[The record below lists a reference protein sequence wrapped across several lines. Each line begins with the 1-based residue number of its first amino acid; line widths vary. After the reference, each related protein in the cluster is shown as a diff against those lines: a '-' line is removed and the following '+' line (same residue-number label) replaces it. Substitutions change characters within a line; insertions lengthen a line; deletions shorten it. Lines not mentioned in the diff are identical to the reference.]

1 MQPTILI
8 AEDEPSQRF
17 TFREFCKQSGYD
29 VIEASDGEEA
39 YYFLTRD
46 ETKQIHLLLTD
57 LNMPKMGGMELTR
70 QSRSAR
76 PDVPVIVL
84 TMSTDMQDAVNAMQA
99 GAHDFI
105 TKPVDPE
112 RLRVSIANALQNKS
126 LRAEVVRLTR
136 QSKGGFGFDD
146 LIGADGG
153 LKDAVE
159 MGRRLASSDLP
170 VLITG
175 ESGVGKEVFAR
186 AIHGESKR
194 ADAPYIAMNCG
205 AIPANLAESILF
217 GHEKGS
223 FTGAIAKSLGKF
235 REAQGGTLFLDEI
248 GELPGEVQAKLLRA
262 IQNKEIEP
270 VGYGKSVPIDVRIIS
285 ATHRDLRDDVASGRF
300 REDLFYRLN
309 VLPLHLAALRER
321 RSDIA
326 PLVHYFVDH
335 VAVREGVK
343 PRSISREAMELL
355 MQHPWPGNVRE
366 LENCIARALLLAA
379 GDEITHH
386 DIAPLLEAH
395 GRSTAPVTGGDVV
408 GLLHENG
415 QRKTM
420 QELEAEIITH
430 TLAAFNQVVP
440 KAAAMLGIGQSTIYR
455 KLAERDRK

>member
-17 TFREFCKQSGYD
+17 TFREFCKQAGYD

-46 ETKQIHLLLTD
+46 ETKQIQLLLTD

-84 TMSTDMQDAVNAMQA
+84 TMSSDMQDAVNAMQA

-136 QSKGGFGFDD
+136 HSKGGFGFSD
-146 LIGADGG
+146 LIGAEGG
-153 LKDAVE
+153 LQEAVE
-159 MGRRLASSDLP
+159 MGKRLASSDLP

-309 VLPLHLAALRER
+309 VLPLHLNALRER
-321 RSDIA
+321 RSDII

-395 GRSTAPVTGGDVV
+395 GRSAVPVTAGNVV